1 MVNFTP
7 AAELRQ
13 HVSIP
18 MSSWISIAISLAAF
32 FVSIAT
38 WWKTYLAPF
47 KLVVV
52 NSAPRFSI
60 YGNTPD
66 QGQTVWWIPSI
77 DMSFA
82 FYNVGSKF
90 GRVEDVRM
98 SVEMIT
104 DENKRTTYPFYV
116 RWIVDPV
123 QFNKYHSN
131 RGWIFEETII
141 KSWFPLLLKSGEQ
154 QVVHIILEG
163 GRWRDRRKAE
173 MAITL
178 EIYSSQ
184 FNKWKEHAQYRFSL
198 MPDIVRLSWS
208 RSSRSSGAVLENL
221 MNSRLQQT
229 MRAAD
234 KTGGL
239 PEDRLSAKPYP
250 RTPALLRSRCA
261 FAARSRLT
269 PPGGVFGS
277 VPGFRRRRRGCWC
290 RGRRLR

>member
-198 MPDIVRLSWS
+198 MPDMFDGGATWRLGPETLDGI
-208 RSSRSSGAVLENL
+208 R
-221 MNSRLQQT
+221 
-229 MRAAD
+229 
-234 KTGGL
+234 TGN
-239 PEDRLSAKPYP
+239 ED
-250 RTPALLRSRCA
+250 
-261 FAARSRLT
+261 
-269 PPGGVFGS
+269 
-277 VPGFRRRRRGCWC
+277 WEEE
-290 RGRRLR
+290 